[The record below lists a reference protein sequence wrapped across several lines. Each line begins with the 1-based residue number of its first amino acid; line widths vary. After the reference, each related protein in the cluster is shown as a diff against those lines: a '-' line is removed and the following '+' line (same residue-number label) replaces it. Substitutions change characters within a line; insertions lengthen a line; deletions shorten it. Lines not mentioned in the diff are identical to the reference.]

1 MRTRQ
6 LMTAVASL
14 LAVCRGAAAD
24 DVRTVTDDQGQTWR
38 EVHRTVQWPVTE
50 TQCLDRQ
57 QVVYHEKVDVQMC
70 DSVRTYQ
77 VPVTEWRVE
86 SYWRGRYN
94 PFVEPYLAQ
103 RMVPYTRWETR
114 TEVVKVPITHRDL
127 VPVTQT
133 VKTPYTT
140 QRLVSQ
146 DVLVSRQ
153 LVTSGASSL
162 AATPAPIPSSQST
175 QIGGI
180 ARYDRLDRQP
190 PARVAAPATLPTAVP
205 TGSAYAGASPAPA
218 TKISSTAAAKVSA
231 APADA
236 TGRR

>member
-1 MRTRQ
+1 MHTRQ
-6 LMTAVASL
+6 VMAAVAAL
-14 LAVCRGAAAD
+14 LAIGRGATAD
-24 DVRTVTDDQGQTWR
+24 EVRTVTDDQGQTWR

-70 DSVRTYQ
+70 DSVRSYQ
-77 VPVTEWRVE
+77 VPVTEWRLE

-114 TEVVKVPITHRDL
+114 TELVKVPITRRDL
-127 VPVTQT
+127 VPVAQT

-140 QRLVSQ
+140 QRIISQ

-153 LVTSGASSL
+153 LISSTGTSL
-162 AATPAPIPSSQST
+162 ATAPTPIPSSQST
-175 QIGGI
+175 QIGGV
-180 ARYDRLDRQP
+180 ARYDRMDRQP
-190 PARVAAPATLPTAVP
+190 PARVAAPATLPSAVP
-205 TGSAYAGASPAPA
+205 SGSAYAGGGTGAPA
-218 TKISSTAAAKVSA
+218 AKISKAPAAKVK
-231 APADA
+231 
-236 TGRR
+236 

>member
-1 MRTRQ
+1 MHTRQ
-6 LMTAVASL
+6 VMAAVAAL
-14 LAVCRGAAAD
+14 LAIGRGATAD
-24 DVRTVTDDQGQTWR
+24 EVRTVTDDQGQTWR

-70 DSVRTYQ
+70 DSVRSYQ
-77 VPVTEWRVE
+77 VPVTEWRLE
-86 SYWRGRYN
+86 AYWRGRYN

-114 TEVVKVPITHRDL
+114 TEIVKVPITRRDL
-127 VPVTQT
+127 VPVAQT

-153 LVTSGASSL
+153 LISSTGTTL
-162 AATPAPIPSSQST
+162 ATAPTPIPSSQST
-175 QIGGI
+175 QIGGV
-180 ARYDRLDRQP
+180 ARYDRMDRQP
-190 PARVAAPATLPTAVP
+190 PARVATPAQLPSAVPSDSSYAGGGSGAPAATLSKKP
-205 TGSAYAGASPAPA
+205 
-218 TKISSTAAAKVSA
+218 AAKVK
-231 APADA
+231 
-236 TGRR
+236 

>member
-1 MRTRQ
+1 MHTRQ
-6 LMTAVASL
+6 VMTAVAAL
-14 LAVCRGAAAD
+14 LAIGRGVAAD
-24 DVRTVTDDQGQTWR
+24 EVRTVTDDQGQTWR

-70 DSVRTYQ
+70 DTVRSYQ
-77 VPVTEWRVE
+77 VPVTEWRLE

-114 TEVVKVPITHRDL
+114 TELVKVPITHRDL
-127 VPVTQT
+127 VPVAQT

-140 QRLVSQ
+140 QRIVSQ

-153 LVTSGASSL
+153 LISSAGTSL
-162 AATPAPIPSSQST
+162 ATAPTPIPSSQST
-175 QIGGI
+175 QIGGV
-180 ARYDRLDRQP
+180 ARYDRLDRRP
-190 PARVAAPATLPTAVP
+190 PARVPTPATLPTAVP
-205 TGSAYAGASPAPA
+205 SNSAYAGGTPAPA
-218 TKISSTAAAKVSA
+218 EKITKAPVAKMSK
-231 APADA
+231 
-236 TGRR
+236 